1 MAIYTTYKLVK
12 GIRFSGERI
21 SAVSWTDAAL
31 QAESK
36 GLELAGKLVMEI
48 SCDEHFNPDWDN
60 AIDYD
65 NISAN

>member
-12 GIRFSGERI
+12 GIRFGGERI
-21 SAVSWTDAAL
+21 SAVSWTDAL
-31 QAESK
+31 HQAESK

-48 SCDEHFNPDWDN
+48 SCDEDFNPDWDN